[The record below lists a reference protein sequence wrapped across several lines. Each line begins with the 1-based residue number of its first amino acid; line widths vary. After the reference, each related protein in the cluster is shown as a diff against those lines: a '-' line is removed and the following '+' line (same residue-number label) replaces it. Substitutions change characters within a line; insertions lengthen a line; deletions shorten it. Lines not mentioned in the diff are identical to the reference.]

1 MKFIDLTGL
10 SAAITKIKTWVTEQ
24 IDNNRISVDSW
35 VSDTST
41 NPVQNK
47 VITSRVKSVETNVT
61 NHTAHITSLESDMTV
76 AKKDIETLKGT
87 NVISGKA
94 VTHETSDTALV
105 SGSTDGLYLIDL
117 ASDGT
122 KTAVCT
128 VSDGVYTQEPVAA
141 SVGDLYYVY
150 DGTLFTAGADSWIE
164 AKGSKGND
172 AEVYKLTTGEE
183 SVKVIKDGTYK
194 KVSYTLQYTV
204 TKIVGD
210 TITHPDISS
219 TLFWR
224 YKIGNGS
231 WVSVQTQKIITGTY
245 LYSKDTKI
253 YIELLNNNV
262 TVDSKVLYPNIST
275 EVVFDIDEELGTLQ
289 ASTSTLSDTVDTQGT
304 NITTLTNSQATLK
317 SDLSSAKTTLSSSIS
332 EVSNSVTDITKDGGT
347 IDQKAAATLEL
358 IAQKNEDGSYTSKMN
373 LTAAQVNAVANQITL
388 SADSIDLTGY
398 TTIND
403 NFQIDDF
410 GNYRVGVEASPAEG
424 STIVEKYNN
433 IVFTGS
439 NKNLNVYLP
448 NDPEYIGK
456 RILVAAMP
464 SYNSAGSLTSSGT
477 VHIYTGRTFVN
488 HIYFNSSGGC
498 FENLD
503 EYDNIPSTSNVYP
516 TKSFFKT
523 NGLIYFGNT
532 IDSDNETAKVEI
544 SLQNSMVE
552 LLGIPYTISNTG
564 YADNFVT
571 GGTLYKPAIARQQ
584 PIDGQAKGEI
594 EITTEDGGYGL
605 KNGSIMNSTTYASDT
620 DLTNLPDSIK
630 LCFWVVVN
638 QNNI

>member
-24 IDNNRISVDSW
+24 IDNSRISVDSW
-35 VSDTST
+35 ASDTST

-47 VITSRVKSVETNVT
+47 VITSKVKSVESSVT
-61 NHTAHITSLESDMTV
+61 NHTAHITSLESDMTT

-94 VTHETSDTALV
+94 VTHEASDTTLV
-105 SGSTDGLYLIDL
+105 SGSADGLYLVDL

-128 VSDGVYTQEPVAA
+128 VADGVYTQNPVAA

-150 DGTLFTAGADSWIE
+150 DGTLFTAGTDKWTE
-164 AKGSKGND
+164 AKGSKGDD
-172 AEVYKLTTGEE
+172 AEVYRLDTTEE
-183 SVKVIKDGTYK
+183 SVIVTKIDNYK
-194 KVSYTLQYTV
+194 KVSYALQYYV

-210 TITHPDISS
+210 TITHPDISG

-224 YKIGNGS
+224 YKIDNGS
-231 WVSVQTQKIITGTY
+231 WNSVQTQKKITGTY

-253 YIELLNNNV
+253 YVELLYNNT
-262 TVDSKVLYPNIST
+262 TVDSKILNPTIST

-289 ASTSTLSDTVDTQGT
+289 ASTSTLSDTVDTQGK
-304 NITTLTNSQATLK
+304 NITTLTNSQATLS

-332 EVSNSVTDITKDGGT
+332 EVNTSVANITKDGGT
-347 IDQKAAATLEL
+347 IDQKTAATLEL

-373 LTAAQVNAVANQITL
+373 LTADQINAVADQITI
-388 SADSIDLTGY
+388 SANNLDLTGY

-410 GNYRVGVEASPAEG
+410 GNYKIGIDASSAAG

-433 IVFTGS
+433 IVYTGNS
-439 NKNLNVYLP
+439 QNLNVYLP

-456 RILVAAMP
+456 RVFIAALP
-464 SYNSAGSLTSSGT
+464 SYNSAGYSTSSGT
-477 VHIYTGRTFVN
+477 INIYTGRTFIN
-488 HIYFNSSGGC
+488 HVYYNSSTGLL
-498 FENLD
+498 FENAD
-503 EYDNIPSTSNVYP
+503 EYDKCSGSSIA
-516 TKSFFKT
+516 TKSFFRD
-523 NGLIYFGNT
+523 NGLIYFGG
-532 IDSDNETAKVEI
+532 TADKTTSI
-544 SLQNSMVE
+544 SLQNQMIE
-552 LLGIPYTISNTG
+552 LLGIPYTIYNTG
-564 YADNFVT
+564 YTDSFVT
-571 GGTLYKPAIARQQ
+571 GGTLYNPAISRYNPESGQ
-584 PIDGQAKGEI
+584 PKGEI
-594 EITTEDGGYGL
+594 NMNAYDLAKI
-605 KNGSIMNSTTYASDT
+605 GSIKNTTTSEPDT
-620 DLTNLPDSIK
+620 DISNTPSYIN

-638 QNNI
+638 QNVFKIS